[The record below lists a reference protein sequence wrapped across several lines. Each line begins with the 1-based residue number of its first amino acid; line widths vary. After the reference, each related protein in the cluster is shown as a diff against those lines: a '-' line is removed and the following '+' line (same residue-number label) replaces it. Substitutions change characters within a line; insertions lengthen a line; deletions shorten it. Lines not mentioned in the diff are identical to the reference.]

1 MAFSKSDSL
10 SVVMVAMAVSAAKV
24 TKFDFKNLQGTESR
38 LSKIRM
44 VIENILLNNYFLQ
57 LFFQIYHKKN
67 LDIH

>member
-10 SVVMVAMAVSAAKV
+10 SVVIVAMAVSSAKV

-44 VIENILLNNYFLQ
+44 VIENKYYNN
-57 LFFQIYHKKN
+57 N
-67 LDIH
+67 R